1 MKLHYFLEP
10 GHNVVGVN
18 PDPKQGARRGGDEL
32 QQRRMPFNVEFEE
45 ATPLLRWDLFSDPRH
60 GRGGR
65 LLEVRFAIQQAF
77 LAHVVSRI
85 SVTALANREPA
96 AIIITL

>member
-1 MKLHYFLEP
+1 
-10 GHNVVGVN
+10 
-18 PDPKQGARRGGDEL
+18 
-32 QQRRMPFNVEFEE
+32 
-45 ATPLLRWDLFSDPRH
+45 
-60 GRGGR
+60 
-65 LLEVRFAIQQAF
+65 LEVRFAIQQAF